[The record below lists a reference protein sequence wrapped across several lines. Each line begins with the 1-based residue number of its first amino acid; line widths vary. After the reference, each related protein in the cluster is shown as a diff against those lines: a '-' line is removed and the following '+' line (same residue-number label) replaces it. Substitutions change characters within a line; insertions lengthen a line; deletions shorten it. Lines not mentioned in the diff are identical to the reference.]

1 MSDDQQKPQRD
12 SKGRLAKGVRLNP
25 HGRPKGGQNK
35 FTKDLKTMIEEALNR
50 AGENAQKKRR
60 SLKDLE
66 PGIAYLVKQ
75 ADERPELFMPL
86 VRQLLP
92 AKLDVEVSVMTQQM
106 AGLLHERRDQL
117 AALRDNMDEA
127 EVIEHEED
135 TDNVRS

>member
-1 MSDDQQKPQRD
+1 MSDAPKDTRFK
-12 SKGRLAKGVRLNP
+12 KGQSGNPTGRVKGQP
-25 HGRPKGGQNK
+25 NK
-35 FTKDLKTMIEEALNR
+35 FTKDLKTMIEEALQR
-50 AGENAQKKRR
+50 AGQNAQKKKR

-117 AALRDNMDEA
+117 AALRDDMDEA
-127 EVIEHEED
+127 EVLEHKED
-135 TDNVRS
+135 TDNVSN